1 MICVIIA
8 THIEAMPNR
17 TDKGKN
23 VRTFQFLVARNITLI
38 LPILYFQM
46 QKICGI
52 VKKYIIPP
60 ALSSCNILVTFFLN
74 ESLIF
79 YLKFSIGFKIIEQI

>member
-1 MICVIIA
+1 
-8 THIEAMPNR
+8 MPNR

-23 VRTFQFLVARNITLI
+23 KNILI
-38 LPILYFQM
+38 LSSQEYYINSADFVFPNAKNMWYCKKIYYSACVIILQ
-46 QKICGI
+46 
-52 VKKYIIPP
+52 YISN
-60 ALSSCNILVTFFLN
+60 LFLN